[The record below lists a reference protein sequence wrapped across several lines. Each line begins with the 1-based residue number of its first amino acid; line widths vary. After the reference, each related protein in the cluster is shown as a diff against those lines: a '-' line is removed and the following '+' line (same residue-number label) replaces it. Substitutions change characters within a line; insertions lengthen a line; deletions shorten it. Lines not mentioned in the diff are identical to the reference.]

1 MEVME
6 INSNQ
11 EAEALA
17 DGEEESPTDRPS
29 AEMQHGGTANLSLL
43 ILIWKYRL

>member
-17 DGEEESPTDRPS
+17 DGEEESPTDPALRCS
-29 AEMQHGGTANLSLL
+29 MEELLTSLC
-43 ILIWKYRL
+43 